1 VLRVIDALGGELQ
14 LSGLPSV
21 AADDQ
26 REGRDHGT

>member
-1 VLRVIDALGGELQ
+1 LGGELQ

-26 REGRDHGT
+26 REGRDHGK

>member
-1 VLRVIDALGGELQ
+1 LGGELQ

-21 AADDQ
+21 AADDH

>member
-1 VLRVIDALGGELQ
+1 LRVIDALGGEIQ

-26 REGRDHGT
+26 REPGNHDA